1 MRLLV
6 PFFLLLVL
14 AGCSSETPSAS
25 QPVQPPLPAPVRK
38 LKAKPP
44 SMPAF
49 RGETAKTLVKWDL
62 SGNWTVTR
70 VSSKD
75 PKQTPWEDKWTLRKF
90 KTPAQL
96 TWQEEHGKGD
106 FVLTDRLPQMLIW
119 DHADGSTWYFS
130 INEQAPGTLVMTGND
145 GNRYK
150 AVRSETPPVTVPEYS
165 E

>member
-6 PFFLLLVL
+6 PPFFLLLLL

-25 QPVQPPLPAPVRK
+25 QPVQPPAPQPVRK

-49 RGETAKTLVKWDL
+49 RGETAKTLVKWDI
-62 SGNWTVTR
+62 SGNWTVSR
-70 VSSKD
+70 ISSKNA
-75 PKQTPWEDKWTLRKF
+75 KPWDDRWTLRKV

-106 FVLTDRLPQMLIW
+106 FILTDRLPQMLIW

-130 INEQAPGTLVMTGND
+130 INEQAPGALVMTGND
-145 GNRYK
+145 GSRYK
-150 AVRSETPPVTVPEYS
+150 AVRSDTPMTVPEYT